1 MYTCLMFY
9 HFQFDRLKTALIE
22 YYKQEN
28 KDTSNEI
35 EEPGKEREK
44 NIENIAEENVSI
56 LYVM

>member
-1 MYTCLMFY
+1 
-9 HFQFDRLKTALIE
+9 LIE

-35 EEPGKEREK
+35 EEPAKEREK